1 MPIEND
7 WLDPDRA
14 HANSAFIAG
23 GDQFPPRW
31 EAEAAAYRESL
42 GRRARLGISYGAAER
57 QKYDLF
63 LPDATPR
70 GTLVFVHGGYW
81 LAFGRES
88 WSHLAKGA
96 VDRGWACA
104 VPSYTLAPEALLS
117 RITEEMRQA
126 IIHAGSEVG
135 GPIVVT
141 GHSAGGHLSAR
152 MACEDGPDRVVRA
165 VPISPVAELQPLMAT
180 AMREK
185 LGLDPAICASE
196 SPARL
201 KRRSA
206 VDVHIWVGGNERPN
220 FLWQARVLSEAWNC
234 HWTVDP
240 GMHHFNVIDG
250 LSSAESPLTGACL
263 NGL

>member
-14 HANSAFIAG
+14 HANGAFIAG
-23 GDQFPPRW
+23 SDQFPPRW
-31 EAEAAAYRESL
+31 EAAAVAYREDL
-42 GRRARLGISYGAAER
+42 GKKARLGISYGAADR

-63 LPDATPR
+63 VPAGKPH
-70 GTLVFVHGGYW
+70 GVLVFIHGGYW

-104 VPSYTLAPEALLS
+104 IPSYTLAPAASLGE
-117 RITEEMRQA
+117 ITAEVRQA
-126 IIHAGSEVG
+126 VAHASGEVP

-141 GHSAGGHLSAR
+141 GHSAGGHLAAR
-152 MACEDGPDRVVRA
+152 MACDDGPDGVVRV
-165 VPISPVAELQPLMAT
+165 VPISPLSELQPLMAT
-180 AMREK
+180 KMQEK
-185 LGLDPAICASE
+185 LKLDPAQCASE

-201 KRRSA
+201 VRRGN
-206 VDVHIWVGGNERPN
+206 VDVHVWVGGNERPT

-234 HWTVDP
+234 PWTVEA
-240 GMHHFNVIDG
+240 GRHHFDVIDG
-250 LSSAESPLTGACL
+250 LASADSPLVKACIC
-263 NGL
+263 GF

>member
-14 HANSAFIAG
+14 HANGAFIAG
-23 GDQFPPRW
+23 AGQFPPRW

-42 GRRARLGISYGAAER
+42 GNRARLGISYGAADR

-63 LPDATPR
+63 LPVNTPR
-70 GTLVFVHGGYW
+70 GILFFIHGGYW

-88 WSHLAKGA
+88 WSHFARGA

-104 VPSYTLAPEALLS
+104 VPSYTLAPEATLGE
-117 RITEEMRQA
+117 ITGEIRQA
-126 IIHAGSEVG
+126 IAHAGSEVE

-141 GHSAGGHLSAR
+141 GHSAGGHLAAR
-152 MACEDGPDRVVRA
+152 MACEDGPQGVVRA

-185 LGLDPAICASE
+185 LRLDPGTCATE

-201 KRRSA
+201 ARRPD
-206 VDVHIWVGGNERPN
+206 VDVHVWVGGNERPN
-220 FLWQARVLSEAWNC
+220 FLWQARVLSEAWDC
-234 HWTVDP
+234 RWTVDA
-240 GMHHFNVIDG
+240 GRHHFDVIDA
-250 LSSAESPLTGACL
+250 LADKDSAIIEACL
-263 NGL
+263 GGL